1 MKKKVLGLVVAGVL
15 ALGMVGCGSLENIK
29 SSGGWF
35 ESKGDYVVINY
46 SGGEIFD
53 IWTLEDAYVQ
63 DAGESDG
70 YCFTDDNGNF
80 VTLSGDVLVIR
91 CNDSKTF
98 GQYEEYHKINQSQK

>member
-1 MKKKVLGLVVAGVL
+1 MKKKILGLVVAGAL

-29 SSGGWF
+29 SSCGFF

-80 VTLSGDVLVIR
+80 ITLSGDVLVIR
-91 CNDSKTF
+91 CNDKQTF
-98 GQYEEYHKINQSQK
+98 KQYEEYHKVGLSNE